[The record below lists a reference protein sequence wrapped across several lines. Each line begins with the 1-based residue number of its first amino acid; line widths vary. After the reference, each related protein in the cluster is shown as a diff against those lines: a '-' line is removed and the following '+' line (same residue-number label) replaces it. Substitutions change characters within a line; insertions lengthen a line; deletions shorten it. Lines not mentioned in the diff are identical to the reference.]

1 MVHEGYNCLLIQSG
15 TMNRDK
21 LLTILKKSK
30 QQHMAKHIS
39 FLLVGQKINILD
51 TTEGRRM
58 VHYGNKHN
66 IDGWC
71 CKSLKQNLKQIASQA
86 IYP

>member
-1 MVHEGYNCLLIQSG
+1 MQVNKEGEL
-15 TMNRDK
+15 
-21 LLTILKKSK
+21 
-30 QQHMAKHIS
+30 S
-39 FLLVGQKINILD
+39 FEGS
-51 TTEGRRM
+51 TEGRRM
-58 VHYGNKHN
+58 VHYGNKHS